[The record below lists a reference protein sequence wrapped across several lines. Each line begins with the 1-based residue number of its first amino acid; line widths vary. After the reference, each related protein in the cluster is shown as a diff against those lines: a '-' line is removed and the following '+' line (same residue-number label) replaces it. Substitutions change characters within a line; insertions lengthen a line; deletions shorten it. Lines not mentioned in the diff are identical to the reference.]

1 MNVLN
6 IANVA
11 NFEHS
16 SVSVKKKATKKK
28 NKQDEEG

>member
-16 SVSVKKKATKKK
+16 FVSVKKKPTKKK